1 MNPNQVCD
9 DKEVFYMHLDKVV
22 QVLLASL
29 KENSLVKAVFLK
41 GSIARNEH
49 DSFSDI
55 DLYCLVKEQ
64 DVTAFLPQRLE
75 HLRAYKELIFS
86 DDIFIVAPQILGVY
100 EDFIH
105 IDLYTVTPKTLNQ
118 KDHIKIL
125 YDPHDYLNGYEPS
138 LQVSR
143 GQFTDA
149 VDDAIWFLYQYIQSS
164 RRGND
169 LWCCHLLHLS
179 FAQVGTILS
188 YHYCPD
194 RAVLGLKAIES
205 ALPIKKVQQM
215 HSIINQIGVNTHKEA
230 AQYICQM
237 LEQEKDWIF
246 SKLEEPERIVELWKR
261 VMQYIM

>member
-1 MNPNQVCD
+1 
-9 DKEVFYMHLDKVV
+9 MHLDEVV
-22 QVLLASL
+22 QILLASL
-29 KENSLVKAVFLK
+29 KGNPLVKAVFLK

-49 DSFSDI
+49 DAFSDI
-55 DLYCLVKEQ
+55 DLYCLVEEQ
-64 DVTAFLPQRLE
+64 DVPAFLPQRLE
-75 HLRAYKELIFS
+75 HLKAYKELIFS

-118 KDHIKIL
+118 KDSIKKL
-125 YDPHDYLNGYEPS
+125 YDPQDYLKGYEPS
-138 LQVSR
+138 LHASPD
-143 GQFTDA
+143 QFTDA

-164 RRGND
+164 KRGND

-179 FAQVGTILS
+179 FEHVGTILL

-205 ALPIKKVQQM
+205 DLPKEKVEQM
-215 HSIINQIGVNTHKEA
+215 HNIMNQIGVNTHNEA
-230 AQYICQM
+230 AKYICHL
-237 LEQEKDWIF
+237 LEQEKEWIL
-246 SKLEEPERIVELWKR
+246 SEIEEPERIVELWKR